1 MKLARTEIVALA
13 NQKGGCGKTTTAVN
27 LAAALAD
34 AGYEVC
40 LVDLDAQCNATENLG
55 VDLDKHESLGRFTV
69 IDAFASKKAA
79 REIAYKLENRAAGRL
94 AVVPGSRGV
103 SAVPHKLEA
112 QARATVADKDGSEL
126 DADDMKDEQRLRLR
140 ASLDSLRGLYDFVI
154 IDTPPELGFIMT
166 SGLIAADSYIIPVTP
181 SGYDLKGLE
190 KLDRNVKKVK
200 QRYNP
205 TLRLLGV
212 LVGRYDARTKL
223 DADIARMLRE
233 SFGDEFV
240 FRTVIRQSAKLRQS
254 TVYGETVFEHAPDD
268 KATESFSALA
278 KELADKLSAAEPVTT
293 EPPATDGTATDAK
306 GGGEGAGETP
316 TVADELM
323 EANRG

>member
-1 MKLARTEIVALA
+1 MKLTRTEVIALA

-27 LAAALAD
+27 LAAALAE

-55 VDLDKHESLGRFTV
+55 VDLDEHDKARRFTV
-69 IDAFASKKAA
+69 VDAFASKKAA
-79 REIAYKLENRAAGRL
+79 REIAVPLVNRAGGRL
-94 AVVPGSRGV
+94 AIVPGSRGV

-112 QARATVADKDGSEL
+112 MVRATVAEADGSEL
-126 DADDMKDEQRLRLR
+126 DADDLKDEQRMRFR
-140 ASLDSLRGLYDFVI
+140 TSLDTLRGTYDFVI

-190 KLDRNVKKVK
+190 KLDRNVKKVRG
-200 QRYNP
+200 RYNP

-223 DADIARMLRE
+223 DADIAKMLRE
-233 SFGDEFV
+233 SFGKEQV
-240 FRTVIRQSAKLRQS
+240 FDTVIRQSAKLRQA
-254 TVYGETVFEHAPDD
+254 TVYGETVFEHAADD
-268 KATESFSALA
+268 KSAEGFMALA
-278 KELADKLSAAEPVTT
+278 REIVTKLNAAEPLST
-293 EPPATDGTATDAK
+293 ERPAAAAVDRA
-306 GGGEGAGETP
+306 GEGASPGEEVEAETP
-316 TVADELM
+316 ELM

>member
-1 MKLARTEIVALA
+1 MKLARTEIIALA

-27 LAAALAD
+27 LAAALAE

-40 LVDLDAQCNATENLG
+40 LIDLDAQCNATENLG
-55 VDLDKHESLGRFTV
+55 IDADEHGTKPRFTI
-69 IDAFASKKAA
+69 IDAFASKKPAS
-79 REIAYKLENRAAGRL
+79 EIAYRLENRGAGHL
-94 AVVPGSRGV
+94 SIVPGSRGV

-112 QARATVADKDGSEL
+112 QARATVADGDGSEL
-126 DADDMKDEQRLRLR
+126 DADDLKDEQRLRLR
-140 ASLDSLRGLYDFVI
+140 ASLDSLRGSFDFVV

-190 KLDRNVKKVK
+190 KLDRNVRKVK

-205 TLRLLGV
+205 DLRLLGV

-223 DADIARMLRE
+223 DADIARMLRD
-233 SFGDEFV
+233 SFGEERV
-240 FRTVIRQSAKLRQS
+240 FRTIIRQSAKLRQA
-254 TVYGETVFEHAPDD
+254 TVYGETVFEHARDD
-268 KATESFSALA
+268 KAAEGFAALA
-278 KELADKLSAAEPVTT
+278 REVAGKLSEAEPLEASNVLSMAAAAGQGTSEKPVTD
-293 EPPATDGTATDAK
+293 EK
-306 GGGEGAGETP
+306 GAP
-316 TVADELM
+316 VLM